1 METET
6 FLTVELTKSHL
17 QLIIECLEENI
28 TDELE
33 KPLFRLQLAKE
44 ESYY

>member
-1 METET
+1 MDTET
-6 FLTVELTKSHL
+6 LTTVELTKSHL
-17 QLIIECLEENI
+17 QLIIECVEENL

-44 ESYY
+44 ELYT

>member
-6 FLTVELTKSHL
+6 LTTVELSKSHL
-17 QLIIECLEENI
+17 QLIIECVEENL

-33 KPLFRLQLAKE
+33 NRCFV
-44 ESYY
+44 YN